1 MGRTRV
7 KLTGVEEL
15 QAHLLDLAK
24 KVDKQVSQEA
34 LKDSG
39 AYLMRQAKANAP
51 VDTGELRRGIK
62 GSFKGQ
68 SYEVV
73 STKAYSGYVEY
84 GTRFMSAQPFM
95 KPAFEDAKEHFE
107 RKIKRILL
115 S

>member
-24 KVDKQVSQEA
+24 KVDKQASQEA

-39 AYLMRQAKANAP
+39 AYLMRRAKANAP
-51 VDTGELRRGIK
+51 VRSGELRRGIK
-62 GSFKGQ
+62 GSFKGRT
-68 SYEVV
+68 YEVM

-84 GTRFMSAQPFM
+84 GTRFMDAQPFM
-95 KPAFEDAKEHFE
+95 KPAFEDAQKHFE
-107 RKIKRILL
+107 LKIKRILL